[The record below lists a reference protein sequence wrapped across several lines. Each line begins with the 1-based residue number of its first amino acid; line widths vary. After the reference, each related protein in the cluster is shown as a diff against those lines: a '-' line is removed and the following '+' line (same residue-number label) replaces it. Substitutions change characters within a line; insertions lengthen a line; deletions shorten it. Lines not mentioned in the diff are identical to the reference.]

1 MKSIKVKGSEVE
13 IRFCPSDITQ
23 KIEIFDMYFICAGV
37 SSHRFAKM
45 LGDRV
50 NIYPVKGYSIT
61 LQLPDAISQKKAP
74 KVSIFDNEAKI
85 VTSRLGK
92 HRFRVAGTAEI
103 SGHNLDILD
112 AHIKPLKKWVEQNFS
127 EVSTKD
133 EQRWLVLR
141 PMMPHMMPLISQG
154 KKTKHL
160 L

>member
-1 MKSIKVKGSEVE
+1 M
-13 IRFCPSDITQ
+13 
-23 KIEIFDMYFICAGV
+23 
-37 SSHRFAKM
+37 
-45 LGDRV
+45 
-50 NIYPVKGYSIT
+50 
-61 LQLPDAISQKKAP
+61 
-74 KVSIFDNEAKI
+74 
-85 VTSRLGK
+85 GK